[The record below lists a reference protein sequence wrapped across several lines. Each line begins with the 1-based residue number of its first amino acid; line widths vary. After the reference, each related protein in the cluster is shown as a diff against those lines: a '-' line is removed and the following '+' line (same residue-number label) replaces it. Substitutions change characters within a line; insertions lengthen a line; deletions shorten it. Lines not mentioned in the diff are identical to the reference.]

1 MKLWFNSLGSHII
14 GCIDRIKSIHEDP
27 LLRHF
32 KDDSS
37 QFDLT
42 PAFIEEKDENGNAN
56 PKYEPVKDIAN
67 KLGNRNVK
75 NIALTG
81 PYGAGKSSVLQ
92 TLMRDYRKAKY
103 LSISLA
109 TLEDDTLYKELIE
122 KEKTTNNDEA
132 KELKAPIAKSHSNEK
147 QEAVGKDAINHLI
160 EYSILQQII
169 YKEKAH
175 KLRQSRLKRIQDIKW
190 KKALPIS
197 ASLIIAVIAAIVLF
211 MPEFIMVDSL
221 CEVFSCSEEWKQ
233 IWDVICLIYLIIISV
248 YFLSY
253 IIISTYNS
261 KINKLN
267 FKNGEIDIKEN
278 TSIFNKHLD
287 EIIYFFEVT
296 KYNVVIIEDLD
307 RFDTNHIFLKL
318 REINQLLN
326 ASNSIG
332 RRIVFIYA
340 VRDDIFH
347 DTNRTK
353 FFDYITTVIPVVN
366 SSNACDKLISALQE
380 KGVNEISETT
390 CKELGFYIDDM
401 RILYNIVDEYLQY
414 RTKIGEKISPKNL
427 LGMIVYKNYFP
438 KDFAD
443 LHNRKGVVY
452 SIISNKQK
460 YIDEITESSQ
470 KKKAELET
478 RLNEIVVKNR
488 IDNGKDLRTLYVM
501 EYLKKH
507 PRIFRFVAKNG
518 EKVLPQELINDENKF
533 KKLMND
539 EFNQYEYYYYY
550 ENLTTQTLN
559 LKFIDVEKLVD
570 SEFKYTQRLN
580 FEPEVIT
587 SKRIEIEQLEVAI
600 SRYQQ
605 MTLSE
610 LIRIPKV
617 KSFHSDISKL
627 NDKTKLVEFLL
638 KEGYVNEF
646 YYDYISYFYPGTL
659 MPEDKDFI
667 ADLRIGNKKEYT
679 YQLCKFESVLEEIPA
694 KSYNNGGVL
703 NVSLV
708 KYMSEHVDDIGIS
721 SKLDKVIKYIIS
733 KKEKEFVF
741 AFYKTNSDSSVL
753 FERLFAKWTR
763 FDIDC
768 LYEGKER
775 DRNRFDIFFEMFLR
789 YVDFNTIAKENDEFD
804 IHMCDNFGW
813 INEHLE
819 VIGLKRVIDVTQKR
833 NLKYYSLNANTLS
846 PDLMSY
852 VIDGC
857 HYKRRADNLLSI
869 VSFLAPDKIASYRIA
884 SMTTIRE
891 IGNTDVMDD
900 MDNNIDEYI
909 QCFPESSKEETEDN
923 LLCIVNTCQVNDKTK
938 EYLRKQI
945 NKIDILSDI
954 PDNER
959 KIMSISTNIIKPKW
973 KNIEEF
979 VNAEDDNINREE
991 LVQYIEM
998 NIDEL
1003 CSVKATSVLSEEMR
1017 SRLYIHFVGTNIL
1030 SYASYRKFR
1039 DSFWRIFTEYDLSGL
1054 ESKRMSYLIETKGIK
1069 FNEYYYKFISENY
1082 PQLIS
1087 TFVINNK
1094 ADYLKDLSL
1103 YPLSSDT
1110 AEGLLKASSFKKDEK
1125 AQVVYSLP
1133 DNFSVST
1140 SLANYICQF
1149 FINGNLDKLRERKD
1163 AFINYLSASD
1173 NIELKVKAF
1182 MYYVDHQDID
1192 DVFIK
1197 EALKTM
1203 GTEYAEI
1210 AMQKG
1215 FRPKISKGY
1224 YNKELIL
1231 YLLNRKF
1238 ISTYKEEEKYYQI
1251 NTRNLN

>member
-1 MKLWFNSLGSHII
+1 M
-14 GCIDRIKSIHEDP
+14 HEDP

-37 QFDLT
+37 QFDLA

-347 DTNRTK
+347 NTNRTK

-366 SSNACDKLISALQE
+366 SSNACDKLISALKE
-380 KGVNEISETT
+380 KGVSEISETT

-414 RTKIGEKISPKNL
+414 RTKIGEKISPRNL

-452 SIISNKQK
+452 TIISNKQK
-460 YIDEITESSQ
+460 YIEEISVSQ
-470 KKKAELET
+470 KQKIKET
-478 RLNEIVVKNR
+478 EDVYYTEKENYKSFM
-488 IDNGKDLRTLYVM
+488 GKELRTLYVV
-501 EYLKKH
+501 EYLKKN
-507 PRIFRFVAKNG
+507 PRICKFVDGSNSYSIKDI
-518 EKVLPQELINDENKF
+518 INDEKKFNKLVNNEI
-533 KKLMND
+533 KR
-539 EFNQYEYYYYY
+539 YEYYYNYNY
-550 ENLTTQTLN
+550 TNTEELKINFKDIENL
-559 LKFIDVEKLVD
+559 VD
-570 SEFKYTQRLN
+570 AEHGYFQRLN
-580 FEPEVIT
+580 YETEILAK
-587 SKRIEIEQLEVAI
+587 KREEIENMRNSI
-600 SRYQQ
+600 TKYQQ
-605 MTLSE
+605 MTLAE
-610 LIRIPKV
+610 LVKIPTI
-617 KSFHSDISKL
+617 KSFHTDISLL

-638 KEGYVNEF
+638 KEGYINEF

-659 MPEDKDFI
+659 MPEDKDYI

-679 YQLCKFESVLEEIPA
+679 YQLCKFDSVIEVIPA

-708 KYMSEHVDDIGIS
+708 KYMSDHIDDSEIS
-721 SKLDKVIKYIIS
+721 SKLDKIIKYIVN
-733 KKEKEFVF
+733 KKEKEFVL
-741 AFYKTNSDSSVL
+741 AFYKIYADCSVL

-768 LYEGKER
+768 IYEGKER
-775 DRNRFDIFFEMFLR
+775 DRNRSDIFFEIFLR
-789 YVDFNTIAKENDEFD
+789 YVDFNTIEKENEEFD
-804 IHMCDNFGW
+804 IRMCDNFRW
-813 INEHLE
+813 INERLE

-833 NLKYYSLNANTLS
+833 NLKYYSLSANTLS

-900 MDNNIDEYI
+900 MDNNMDEYI

-938 EYLRKQI
+938 EYLRKQT

-973 KNIEEF
+973 KNVEEF
-979 VNAEDDNINREE
+979 VNAEDDNINMEE

-1003 CSVKATSVLSEEMR
+1003 CSVKATSVLSEEMK
-1017 SRLYIHFVGTNIL
+1017 SRLFIHFVGTNIL

-1069 FNEYYYKFISENY
+1069 FNEFYYKFISENY
-1082 PQLIS
+1082 PQLIN

-1125 AQVVYSLP
+1125 AQVIYSLP
-1133 DNFSVST
+1133 DSFSVST

-1182 MYYVDHQDID
+1182 MYYVDHQDIN

>member
-267 FKNGEIDIKEN
+267 LKNGEIDIKEN

-452 SIISNKQK
+452 TIISNKQK
-460 YIDEITESSQ
+460 YIEEISVSQ
-470 KKKAELET
+470 KQKIKET
-478 RLNEIVVKNR
+478 EDVYYTEKENYKSFM
-488 IDNGKDLRTLYVM
+488 GKELRTLYVV
-501 EYLKKH
+501 EYLKKN
-507 PRIFRFVAKNG
+507 PRICKFVDGSNSYSIKDI
-518 EKVLPQELINDENKF
+518 INDEKKFNKLVNNEI
-533 KKLMND
+533 KR
-539 EFNQYEYYYYY
+539 YAYYYNYNY
-550 ENLTTQTLN
+550 TNTEELKINFKDIENL
-559 LKFIDVEKLVD
+559 VD
-570 SEFKYTQRLN
+570 AEHGYFQRLN
-580 FEPEVIT
+580 YETEILAK
-587 SKRIEIEQLEVAI
+587 KREEIENMRNSI
-600 SRYQQ
+600 TKYQQ
-605 MTLSE
+605 MTLAE
-610 LIRIPKV
+610 LVKIPTI
-617 KSFHSDISKL
+617 KSFHTDISLL

-638 KEGYVNEF
+638 KEGYINEF

-659 MPEDKDFI
+659 MPEDKDYI

-679 YQLCKFESVLEEIPA
+679 FQLCKFESVIEVIPA

-708 KYMSEHVDDIGIS
+708 KYMSDHIDDSEIS
-721 SKLDKVIKYIIS
+721 SKLDKIIKYIVN
-733 KKEKEFVF
+733 KKEKEFVL
-741 AFYKTNSDSSVL
+741 AFYKIYADCSVL

-768 LYEGKER
+768 IYEGKER
-775 DRNRFDIFFEMFLR
+775 DRNRSDIFFEIFLR
-789 YVDFNTIAKENDEFD
+789 YVDFNTIEKENEEFD
-804 IHMCDNFGW
+804 IRMCDNFRW
-813 INEHLE
+813 INERLE

-833 NLKYYSLNANTLS
+833 NLKYYSLSANTLS

-900 MDNNIDEYI
+900 MDNNMDEYI

-938 EYLRKQI
+938 EYLRKQT

-973 KNIEEF
+973 KNVEEF
-979 VNAEDDNINREE
+979 VNAEDDNINMEE

-1003 CSVKATSVLSEEMR
+1003 CSVKATSVLSEEMK
-1017 SRLYIHFVGTNIL
+1017 SRLFIHFVGTNIL

-1069 FNEYYYKFISENY
+1069 FNEFYYKFISENY

-1125 AQVVYSLP
+1125 AQVIYSLP
-1133 DNFSVST
+1133 DSFSVST

-1182 MYYVDHQDID
+1182 MYYVDHQDIN

-1215 FRPKISKGY
+1215 FRPKISKRY

>member
-452 SIISNKQK
+452 TIISNKQK
-460 YIDEITESSQ
+460 YIEEISVSQ
-470 KKKAELET
+470 KQKIKET
-478 RLNEIVVKNR
+478 EDVYYTEKENYKSFM
-488 IDNGKDLRTLYVM
+488 GKELRTLYVV
-501 EYLKKH
+501 EYLKKN
-507 PRIFRFVAKNG
+507 PRICKFVDGSNSYSIKDI
-518 EKVLPQELINDENKF
+518 INDEKKFNKLVNNEI
-533 KKLMND
+533 KR
-539 EFNQYEYYYYY
+539 YEYYYNYNY
-550 ENLTTQTLN
+550 TNTEELKINFKDIENL
-559 LKFIDVEKLVD
+559 VD
-570 SEFKYTQRLN
+570 AEHGYFQRLN
-580 FEPEVIT
+580 YETEILAK
-587 SKRIEIEQLEVAI
+587 KREEIENMRNSI
-600 SRYQQ
+600 TKYQQ
-605 MTLSE
+605 MTLAE
-610 LIRIPKV
+610 LVKIPTI
-617 KSFHSDISKL
+617 KSFHTDISLL

-638 KEGYVNEF
+638 KEGYINEF

-659 MPEDKDFI
+659 MPEDKDYI

-679 YQLCKFESVLEEIPA
+679 YQLCKFESVIEVIPA

-708 KYMSEHVDDIGIS
+708 KYMSDHIDDSEIS
-721 SKLDKVIKYIIS
+721 SKLDKIIKYIVN
-733 KKEKEFVF
+733 KKEKEFVL
-741 AFYKTNSDSSVL
+741 AFYKIYADCSVL

-768 LYEGKER
+768 IYEGKER
-775 DRNRFDIFFEMFLR
+775 DRNRSDIFFEIFLR
-789 YVDFNTIAKENDEFD
+789 YVDFNTIEKENEEFD
-804 IHMCDNFGW
+804 IRMCDNFRW
-813 INEHLE
+813 INERLE

-833 NLKYYSLNANTLS
+833 NLKYYSLSANTLS

-900 MDNNIDEYI
+900 MDNNMDEYI

-938 EYLRKQI
+938 EYLRKQT

-973 KNIEEF
+973 KNVEEF
-979 VNAEDDNINREE
+979 VNAEDDNINMEE

-1003 CSVKATSVLSEEMR
+1003 CSVKATSVLSEEIK
-1017 SRLYIHFVGTNIL
+1017 SRLFIHFVGTNIL

-1069 FNEYYYKFISENY
+1069 FNEFYYKFISENY
-1082 PQLIS
+1082 PQLIN

-1125 AQVVYSLP
+1125 AQVIYSLP
-1133 DNFSVST
+1133 DSFSVST

-1182 MYYVDHQDID
+1182 MYYVDHQDIN

-1215 FRPKISKGY
+1215 FRPKLSKGY

>member
-1 MKLWFNSLGSHII
+1 MKLSFKSLGKQ
-14 GCIDRIKSIHEDP
+14 IKQCKDWIKIIHEDP

-32 KDDSS
+32 KDDDS
-37 QFDLT
+37 QFDLA
-42 PAFIEEKDENGNAN
+42 PAFIEAKDENGNAN
-56 PKYEPVKDIAN
+56 PKYGPVKDIAN

-92 TLMRDYRKAKY
+92 TLMRDYRKADY

-109 TLEDDTLYKELIE
+109 TLEDDTLYKELVE
-122 KEKTTNNDEA
+122 KDQTTNKDEA
-132 KELKAPIAKSHSNEK
+132 KGPNAPDAKSNPK
-147 QEAVGKDAINHLI
+147 GNQETIGKDAINHLI

-197 ASLIIAVIAAIVLF
+197 ASLIVAVIAAIVLF
-211 MPEFIMVDSL
+211 MPEFIMVDTL
-221 CEVFSCSEEWKQ
+221 CEVFSCSKKWKQ
-233 IWDVICLIYLIIISV
+233 IWDVVSLLYLIIISI

-380 KGVNEISETT
+380 KGIDEISEKT

-414 RTKIGEKISPKNL
+414 RTKIGNKISHRNL

-443 LHNRKGVVY
+443 LHNRKGIVY

-470 KKKAELET
+470 KKKIELET
-478 RLNEIVVKNR
+478 RLNEIVEKNR
-488 IDNGKDLRTLYVM
+488 IENGKDLRTLYVM

-507 PRIFRFVAKNG
+507 PKIYRFVTKNG
-518 EKVLPQELINDENKF
+518 EKVLPKELIDDENTF
-533 KKLMND
+533 KKLVND
-539 EFNQYEYYYYY
+539 EFNQYEYFYYYD
-550 ENLTTQTLN
+550 NLTTHN
-559 LKFIDVEKLVD
+559 LDVKFSDIEKSID
-570 SEFKYTQRLN
+570 SEYNYTQRLN
-580 FEPEVIT
+580 FESEII
-587 SKRIEIEQLEVAI
+587 SLRRKEIEQLEMAI
-600 SRYQQ
+600 SKYQQ

-610 LIRIPKV
+610 LVRIPKV
-617 KSFHSDISKL
+617 NSFRSDITKL

-638 KEGYVNEF
+638 REGYINEF

-667 ADLRIGNKKEYT
+667 ADLRIGNKKEFT
-679 YQLCKFESVLEEIPA
+679 YRLCKFESILEEIPA

-708 KYMSEHVDDIGIS
+708 KYLSDHIDDSGIS
-721 SKLDKVIKYIIS
+721 LKLDKIIKYIVN
-733 KKEKEFVF
+733 KKEKEFVL
-741 AFYKTNSDSSVL
+741 AFYKTYADCSVL

-775 DRNRFDIFFEMFLR
+775 DRSRFDTFFEIFLR
-789 YVDFNTIAKENDEFD
+789 YVDFDTIANDNVDFD
-804 IHMCDNFGW
+804 IHMCDNFNW
-813 INEHLE
+813 INKRIE
-819 VIGLKRVIDVTQKR
+819 VIGIERVIDVTQRR
-833 NLKYYSLNANTLS
+833 NLKYYNLNTETFS

-857 HYKRRADNLLSI
+857 HFERREDNLLSI
-869 VSFLAPDKIASYRIA
+869 VSFLAPDKIASYLIA
-884 SMTTIRE
+884 SMSTIRE
-891 IGNTDVMDD
+891 IGNTNVVDD
-900 MDNNIDEYI
+900 MDNNMDEYI
-909 QCFPESSKEETEDN
+909 QCFPDSSKEETEEN
-923 LLCIVNTCQVNDKTK
+923 LLYIVNTCQVNDKTK
-938 EYLRKQI
+938 KYLTKQMD
-945 NKIDILSDI
+945 KIEKLSDI
-954 PDNER
+954 PDNE
-959 KIMSISTNIIKPKW
+959 KKNMAISTNVIKPRW
-973 KNIEEF
+973 KNVEEF
-979 VNAEDDNINREE
+979 VNAEDNNINREE
-991 LVQYIEM
+991 FVQYIEM

-1003 CSVKATSVLSEEMR
+1003 CSEKATSVLSEKTR
-1017 SRLYIHFVGTNIL
+1017 SRLFIHFVGTNIL
-1030 SYASYRKFR
+1030 SYASYKKFR
-1039 DSFWRIFTEYDLSGL
+1039 NSFWRIFTEYDLTGL

-1069 FNEYYYKFISENY
+1069 FNVYYYKFVCEKY

-1149 FINGNLDKLRERKD
+1149 FVSGNLDKLRERKD

-1182 MYYVDHQDID
+1182 MYYVDHQDIND
-1192 DVFIK
+1192 IFIK
-1197 EALKTM
+1197 EALKSM
-1203 GTEYAEI
+1203 GAEYAEI

-1215 FRPKISKGY
+1215 LRPKISKGY

>member
-452 SIISNKQK
+452 TIISNKQK
-460 YIDEITESSQ
+460 YIEEISVSQ
-470 KKKAELET
+470 KQKIKET
-478 RLNEIVVKNR
+478 EDVYYTEKENYKSFM
-488 IDNGKDLRTLYVM
+488 GKELRTLYVV
-501 EYLKKH
+501 EYLKKN
-507 PRIFRFVAKNG
+507 PRICKFVDGSNSYSIKDI
-518 EKVLPQELINDENKF
+518 INDEKKFNKLVNNEI
-533 KKLMND
+533 KR
-539 EFNQYEYYYYY
+539 YEYYYNYNY
-550 ENLTTQTLN
+550 TNTEELKINFKDIENL
-559 LKFIDVEKLVD
+559 VD
-570 SEFKYTQRLN
+570 AEHGYFQRLN
-580 FEPEVIT
+580 YETEILAK
-587 SKRIEIEQLEVAI
+587 KREEIENMRNSI
-600 SRYQQ
+600 TKYQQ
-605 MTLSE
+605 MTLAE
-610 LIRIPKV
+610 LVKIPTI
-617 KSFHSDISKL
+617 KSFHTDISLL

-638 KEGYVNEF
+638 KEGYINEF

-659 MPEDKDFI
+659 MPEDKDYI

-679 YQLCKFESVLEEIPA
+679 YQLCKFESVIEVIPA

-708 KYMSEHVDDIGIS
+708 KYMSDHIDDSEIS
-721 SKLDKVIKYIIS
+721 SKLDKIIKYIVN
-733 KKEKEFVF
+733 KKEKEFVL
-741 AFYKTNSDSSVL
+741 AFYKIYADCSVL

-768 LYEGKER
+768 IYEGKER
-775 DRNRFDIFFEMFLR
+775 DRNRSDIFFEIFLR
-789 YVDFNTIAKENDEFD
+789 YVDFNTIEKENEEFD
-804 IHMCDNFGW
+804 IRMCDNFRW
-813 INEHLE
+813 INERLE

-833 NLKYYSLNANTLS
+833 NLKYYSLSANTLS

-900 MDNNIDEYI
+900 MDNNMDEYI

-923 LLCIVNTCQVNDKTK
+923 LMCIVNTCQVNDKTK
-938 EYLRKQI
+938 EYLRKQT

-973 KNIEEF
+973 KNVEEF
-979 VNAEDDNINREE
+979 VNAEDDNINMEE

-1003 CSVKATSVLSEEMR
+1003 CSVKATSVLSEEMK
-1017 SRLYIHFVGTNIL
+1017 SRLFIHFVGTNIL

-1069 FNEYYYKFISENY
+1069 FNEFYYKFISENY
-1082 PQLIS
+1082 PQLIN

-1110 AEGLLKASSFKKDEK
+1110 AEGLLNASSFKKDEK
-1125 AQVVYSLP
+1125 AQVIYSLP
-1133 DNFSVST
+1133 DSFSVST

-1182 MYYVDHQDID
+1182 MYYVDHQDIN